1 MNIKIKSNAP
11 SVRAALGAQCER
23 ALEMCGLIAEG
34 HGKENCTDKGIVDT
48 GNLRNSITY
57 EVQMDSMAMA
67 VGTDV
72 EYAIYNELGTGI
84 YADGGRQ
91 TPWAFEDINGKWHWT
106 RGMKARPFI
115 KPAISQHKDEYKKI
129 IEDNLK
135 K

>member
-1 MNIKIKSNAP
+1 MNIKIKSNAS

-34 HGKENCTDKGIVDT
+34 HAKENCTDKGIVDT

-57 EVQMDSMAMA
+57 KVGEDSMT
-67 VGTDV
+67 VGTNV
-72 EYAIYNELGTGI
+72 EYGIYNELGTGI
-84 YADGGRQ
+84 YASGGRQ
-91 TPWAFEDINGKWHWT
+91 TPWAYEDINGNWHLT

-115 KPAISQHKDEYKKI
+115 KPAISEHKDEYKKI

-135 K
+135 N